1 MKKHLVPAVVAMTA
15 ALGLLAC
22 SHDKTKEEGMAAPAA
37 PAATTTTSSTDT
49 TSTADVAA
57 AEATPS
63 PAPDTSAQQ
72 TKDYEK
78 SSRK

>member
-1 MKKHLVPAVVAMTA
+1 MKKHLVAAVVAMTA

-22 SHDKTKEEGMAAPAA
+22 SHDKTKEEGLAAPAPA
-37 PAATTTTSSTDT
+37 PTTTSSTDT

-57 AEATPS
+57 AEATPA

-72 TKDYEK
+72 TQDYEK

>member
-22 SHDKTKEEGMAAPAA
+22 SHDKTKDEGMAAPAA
-37 PAATTTTSSTDT
+37 PTTTSSTDT
-49 TSTADVAA
+49 STSTADVAA
-57 AEATPS
+57 AEATP
-63 PAPDTSAQQ
+63 ATTTPDTSTQQ
-72 TKDYEK
+72 TQDYEK

>member
-22 SHDKTKEEGMAAPAA
+22 SHDKTKEEGLAAPAPA
-37 PAATTTTSSTDT
+37 PTTTSSTDT

-57 AEATPS
+57 AEATPA

-72 TKDYEK
+72 TQDYEK